1 MTKKI
6 GMYYDE
12 VVDVV
17 GTVLALEDVSINI
30 IPNLKGSEWTTM
42 KLTINSKQRQMTIFM
57 KYVCCYLDAR
67 D

>member
-17 GTVLALEDVSINI
+17 ETVLALEDVSINI

-42 KLTINSKQRQMTIFM
+42 ELTINSKQRQMTIFM
-57 KYVCCYLDAR
+57 KYVLMQEIK
-67 D
+67 